1 MVDVGAPKRYWRF
14 WSPKKVISEK
24 SEPLKRKN
32 SILYEIKDR
41 SGGFKKVNSSDLSG
55 IKKVNH

>member
-1 MVDVGAPKRYWRF
+1 MVDVGAPKRF

-24 SEPLKRKN
+24 SEPLKRRN

-55 IKKVNH
+55 IKND

>member
-1 MVDVGAPKRYWRF
+1 MVDVGA
-14 WSPKKVISEK
+14 
-24 SEPLKRKN
+24 LKRKN

-55 IKKVNH
+55 IKND